1 VEIPRELNEQG
12 KIMGGRKTASAA
24 ASLHKAFG
32 ELCAE
37 GKQRSFR
44 VPLCVLQAHAIFR
57 HLASSSGCV
66 SKPTLRVSM
75 SVLLIH

>member
-1 VEIPRELNEQG
+1 
-12 KIMGGRKTASAA
+12 MGGKKTASAA
-24 ASLHKAFG
+24 ASLHKAFN

-37 GKQRSFR
+37 GKQQSFR
-44 VPLCVLQAHAIFR
+44 ALLCVLQAHALFR